1 MGPENGFVAR
11 ARACRSYQDLQTLY
25 EQWANTY
32 DSDLSSGDHD
42 YVAPSIVAE
51 RALQLD
57 NGANN
62 SVLDAG
68 CGTGLVGAAFAAHG
82 GALAIDGLDLS
93 PHMLQVAA
101 KSGAY
106 QSVFLGDLTKAIAKP
121 SHSYGLVTCVGTF
134 THGHVGP
141 VPALREFVRVLKDGG
156 HIVATVLEELWLPG
170 GFKAEVDKLE
180 AEGLVKA
187 VSTELHHYLKGQDR
201 AYVLVLQKKVPQQ
214 TETRCNDS

>member
-1 MGPENGFVAR
+1 MGSENGFVAR
-11 ARACRSYQDLQTLY
+11 ARACRSHQDIQTLY
-25 EQWANTY
+25 AQWANTY
-32 DSDLSSGDHD
+32 DSDLINGAHN

-51 RALQLD
+51 MALKLD
-57 NGANN
+57 NGTNDG
-62 SVLDAG
+62 VLDAG
-68 CGTGLVGAAFAAHG
+68 CGTGLVGAAFAERGSART
-82 GALAIDGLDLS
+82 IDGLDLS

-106 QSVFLGDLTKAIAKP
+106 QNVFLGDLTKAIAKP

-180 AEGLVKA
+180 AEGLVKV
-187 VSTELHHYLKGQDR
+187 VSIELQHYLKGQDR
-201 AYVLVLQKKVPQQ
+201 AYVLVLQQRAPIY
-214 TETRCNDS
+214 T